1 MTNDTTDKVK
11 QWPCLRRKESL
22 SFPKSKEL
30 ATQIL
35 SPANLN
41 LERKKRDS
49 DYFPSHQTLKAEI
62 WGTDMIRHLT
72 FCGLCQMSQDLSV
85 AAVSGW
91 ETSWLACQLSGR
103 EKFMP
108 LCLLGSCEWTKNK
121 IDTDRLTG
129 EEETNCNSCAWGCLR
144 NGTWRSGRS
153 RQLLYVSYLETI
165 HFWGMDRTNKRK
177 FFGLN

>member
-41 LERKKRDS
+41 LERKKGLWPLSLASDLEGRD
-49 DYFPSHQTLKAEI
+49 LE
-62 WGTDMIRHLT
+62 TDMIRHLT

-108 LCLLGSCEWTKNK
+108 LCLLSSCDWTKNK

-129 EEETNCNSCAWGCLR
+129 EEETNCNSCARGCFR
-144 NGTWRSGRS
+144 NGTWRSGQS

-177 FFGLN
+177 FWGLN